1 MATSPQWLERTET
14 VYQKRLQKISEVL
27 ISEGTASKR
36 FKGIQSLVDMFEWND
51 SSLNLYGSLKRQE
64 SGGMIVTDE
73 HDPMDLAWEEKLVA
87 EIKAIDAPMP
97 ESAPSS
103 MSPAPVKRS
112 SVLTLTPEK
121 EALIAKNKAAAALA
135 AREEKARQ
143 KAEDMKVNG
152 NAKDQ
157 QIFAAQQWL
166 GY

>member
-1 MATSPQWLERTET
+1 MATSLQWLERTET

-51 SSLNLYGSLKRQE
+51 SSLNLHGSLKRQE

-87 EIKAIDAPMP
+87 EIKAIAAPMP

-121 EALIAKNKAAAALA
+121 EALIAKNKAAALA
-135 AREEKARQ
+135 AKEEKARQ